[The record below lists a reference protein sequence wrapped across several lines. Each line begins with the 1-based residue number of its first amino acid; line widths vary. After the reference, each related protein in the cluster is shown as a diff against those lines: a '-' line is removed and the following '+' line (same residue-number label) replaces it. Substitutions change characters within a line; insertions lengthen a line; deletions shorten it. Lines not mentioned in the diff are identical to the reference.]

1 MAMFK
6 HTINGVD
13 KQLYAFPS
21 AALVKSVEITTR
33 DEKVRK
39 ATVLERM
46 KKAIKIYLRGL
57 SRATLGAEPN
67 EVGLDEVIDIIQ
79 STSILHQLDVPEP
92 LIKLQASGSPGMSPN
107 LALFRLASSSR
118 LTSPRLVSSPLAS
131 PLLVTSQPTDRPTY
145 EATLVLSRTVLL
157 PSLLAQVQVRL
168 LARAVDPQGR
178 RQDPGEHEHVHHRRR
193 QAPRP
198 HAEGARRRRA
208 RRAGGGERCGIG
220 LGAPLGTGGE
230 RCGIGLGA
238 PLGTGGER
246 CGIGL
251 GAPLG
256 TGGERCGVALAKQEE
271 QQARP

>member
-1 MAMFK
+1 MATFK
-6 HTINGVD
+6 HTVNGVD
-13 KQLYAFPS
+13 KLLYAFPS

-46 KKAIKIYLRGL
+46 KKAIKIYLHGL

-67 EVGLDEVIDIIQ
+67 EVGLDEVIDNIQ

-92 LIKLQASGSPGMSPN
+92 LIKFQASGSPGMSPN

-118 LTSPRLVSSPLAS
+118 LTSPRLLSSPPLAS

-157 PSLLAQVQVRL
+157 PSLLAQLQVLL

-246 CGIGL
+246 CG
-251 GAPLG
+251 
-256 TGGERCGVALAKQEE
+256 VALARQEGQE
-271 QQARP
+271 ARP